1 MRLDPLVGEG
11 QAVSLFHCEQARKL
25 TEALALALQE
35 RNALQAR
42 LEALGGRICPF
53 CDALTIDL
61 DSHTAW
67 HTELDRKLRE
77 AYAEASRYKPPPV
90 YGR

>member
-1 MRLDPLVGEG
+1 MN
-11 QAVSLFHCEQARKL
+11 LFHCEQARRL

-35 RNALQAR
+35 RNALQER
-42 LEALGGRICPF
+42 LAALGGRVCPF
-53 CDALTIDL
+53 CDAVTLDL
-61 DSHTAW
+61 DGHTAW

-77 AYAEASRYKPPPV
+77 LRAEAVRYKPPPV